1 MEREKIIQL
10 TNKEYVTLVEGAY
23 VACFLL
29 GKDVNISGARGDAR
43 TEYNYLYGKVRN
55 NEIQCKKQGNA
66 LYVKTEDVKN
76 MFLKD
81 NTQMNIESVLQD
93 TSNVANENSSEDI
106 IDDKENILSEL
117 KENYNEL
124 QLKYKN
130 LEDENLRLNKQ
141 IKILKLQLELEN
153 KKNIDLS
160 ERMAG
165 MILNS

>member
-1 MEREKIIQL
+1 
-10 TNKEYVTLVEGAY
+10 
-23 VACFLL
+23 
-29 GKDVNISGARGDAR
+29 
-43 TEYNYLYGKVRN
+43 
-55 NEIQCKKQGNA
+55 
-66 LYVKTEDVKN
+66 

-160 ERMAG
+160 ERMTG